1 MFVLLFPGVLSS
13 PSSPPEV
20 CAVVSNHGSCDSVW
34 ASHAFTCSYL
44 TSVDWDCSGCN
55 CPGDRLQ
62 QHAAPPQPA
71 ASSSERR
78 LTISLDAGE
87 PVGSP
92 AGSLPFAIFQS
103 AARGELQ
110 EVAKWLRKGG
120 SADAFSSVSTG
131 DGQTAAFA
139 LLHAASC
146 NGHLEIVTVLLKR
159 GASVDLQSSFGY
171 TALMAAADHGHLS
184 VLRVLLQHSANP
196 DLQSGG
202 RVTALIVYTF
212 TWPPPRCGT
221 SSRNRRTHLFH
232 RVHCTD
238 GSGQRTHGAL
248 RTQLHARRETHGAL
262 GAHRLRKA
270 VAVHVI

>member
-1 MFVLLFPGVLSS
+1 MVCNCAFELMTTWCNTMVNAPFGRLRSAKLDPSLWWTAHSRTRPHRIMLAWLLPCVLSS

-62 QHAAPPQPA
+62 QHAAPPPPA

-120 SADAFSSVSTG
+120 SVDAFSSVSTS
-131 DGQTAAFA
+131 DGKTVAFA
-139 LLHAASC
+139 LLHAATC

-159 GASVDLQSSFGY
+159 GASVDLQ
-171 TALMAAADHGHLS
+171 A
-184 VLRVLLQHSANP
+184 
-196 DLQSGG
+196 
-202 RVTALIVYTF
+202 
-212 TWPPPRCGT
+212 
-221 SSRNRRTHLFH
+221 
-232 RVHCTD
+232 
-238 GSGQRTHGAL
+238 
-248 RTQLHARRETHGAL
+248 E
-262 GAHRLRKA
+262 
-270 VAVHVI
+270 

>member
-1 MFVLLFPGVLSS
+1 MAAPRHSLVAQLATKSMRS
-13 PSSPPEV
+13 
-20 CAVVSNHGSCDSVW
+20 HGSCDSVW

-62 QHAAPPQPA
+62 QHAAPPPPA

-120 SADAFSSVSTG
+120 SVDAFSSVSTS
-131 DGQTAAFA
+131 DGKTVAFA
-139 LLHAASC
+139 LLHAATC

-159 GASVDLQSSFGY
+159 GASVDLQ
-171 TALMAAADHGHLS
+171 A
-184 VLRVLLQHSANP
+184 
-196 DLQSGG
+196 
-202 RVTALIVYTF
+202 
-212 TWPPPRCGT
+212 
-221 SSRNRRTHLFH
+221 
-232 RVHCTD
+232 
-238 GSGQRTHGAL
+238 
-248 RTQLHARRETHGAL
+248 E
-262 GAHRLRKA
+262 
-270 VAVHVI
+270 

>member
-1 MFVLLFPGVLSS
+1 MPCSTLPLVDCSSAHRRTRPQRIMLAWLLPGVLSS

-120 SADAFSSVSTG
+120 PVDAFSSVSTG
-131 DGQTAAFA
+131 DGQSDRS
-139 LLHAASC
+139 LC
-146 NGHLEIVTVLLKR
+146 
-159 GASVDLQSSFGY
+159 
-171 TALMAAADHGHLS
+171 
-184 VLRVLLQHSANP
+184 
-196 DLQSGG
+196 
-202 RVTALIVYTF
+202 
-212 TWPPPRCGT
+212 PP
-221 SSRNRRTHLFH
+221 
-232 RVHCTD
+232 
-238 GSGQRTHGAL
+238 
-248 RTQLHARRETHGAL
+248 ARRHMQ
-262 GAHRLRKA
+262 RPP
-270 VAVHVI
+270 